1 MTAIITLVA
10 VALLLFFFEIFVPG
24 GILGVFGLIATIA
37 ACTLAYQE
45 YQLFGALLTFLII
58 IVGAVV
64 IFLIMMKVLPKAR
77 LTRGLFLSARHTAT
91 SNVPLADDRIVGQ
104 RGEAHHGNGAH
115 RDGSGQWVGK
125 WKPLHK
131 ADCWRRVRRLKSSL
145 RTASGFWCGKSE
157 TGATLIHC
165 A

>member
-24 GILGVFGLIATIA
+24 GILGVLGLIATIA

-58 IVGAVV
+58 LVGAVV
-64 IFLIMMKVLPKAR
+64 IFLIMMKVLPKSR

-104 RGEAHHGNGAH
+104 RGEAITEMAPTGIVLVNGRKVEAASQ
-115 RDGSGQWVGK
+115 SGLLEKGTPVEVVAQDSFR
-125 WKPLHK
+125 LL
-131 ADCWRRVRRLKSSL
+131 VRKV
-145 RTASGFWCGKSE
+145 
-157 TGATLIHC
+157 
-165 A
+165 